1 MTERDR
7 QVFYGLLF
15 YIGDFLGGA
24 FGINPAIGGGLGLVQ
39 WLRDTV
45 NDFGDGKL
53 PANSLDVLDAV
64 LPE

>member
-7 QVFYGLLF
+7 QVFYGLLL

-24 FGINPAIGGGLGLVQ
+24 FGINPAIGHGMGIVQ

-45 NDFGDGKL
+45 NDFRNGKL